1 MVIAPFN
8 EGDVMT
14 IIINR
19 INGERELNKQVERI
33 EISIDG
39 VKYTLTDRCG
49 TLRIHAHDG
58 ALIVEP
64 ACANEVCVY
73 SKPK

>member
-1 MVIAPFN
+1 MA
-8 EGDVMT
+8 

-19 INGERELNKQVERI
+19 INSERELNKQVERI

-39 VKYTLTDRCG
+39 VQYTLTDKFG
-49 TLRIHAHDG
+49 TLGIRARDD

-64 ACANEVCVY
+64 MCTNEVY
-73 SKPK
+73 IYAKPK